1 MSNNQEKVKRV
12 SNITVRVGLDE
23 QNVPVYMD
31 WQSEDSPDT
40 PQPEEAKAFLLSIF
54 DKEHKDTFK
63 IDLWT
68 EEMQVV
74 EMDRFMFQTLK
85 SLADTYYKAT
95 KNEKLANQMQGFAQF
110 FGQET
115 GFVPKNEDK

>member
-12 SNITVRVGLDE
+12 SNITLRVGLDE

-85 SLADTYYKAT
+85 SLADTYYRAT
-95 KNEKLANQMQGFAQF
+95 KNDKLANQMQGFAQY

-115 GFVPKNEDK
+115 GFVPKEEK

>member
-12 SNITVRVGLDE
+12 SNITLRVGLDE
-23 QNVPVYMD
+23 QNVPVFMD

-85 SLADTYYKAT
+85 SLADTYYRAT
-95 KNEKLANQMQGFAQF
+95 KNDKLANQMQGFAQY

-115 GFVPKNEDK
+115 GFVPKNEE